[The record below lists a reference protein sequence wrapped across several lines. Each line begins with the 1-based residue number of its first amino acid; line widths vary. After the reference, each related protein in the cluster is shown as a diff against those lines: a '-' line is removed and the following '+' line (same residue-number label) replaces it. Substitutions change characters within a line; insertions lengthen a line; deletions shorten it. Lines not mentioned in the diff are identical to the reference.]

1 MANKSSENNTEQK
14 ECNAFKSI
22 SQHGKL
28 SQQLRNEWNIGSKC
42 IVFSDTFKK
51 WINTN
56 IIKIENEKGEQIL
69 TVKNG
74 DDDEYPISLERFS
87 NNIQPIYISNSKPN
101 DVSNKR
107 INLLSSNG

>member
-22 SQHGKL
+22 SQHDTLYK
-28 SQQLRNEWNIGSKC
+28 QLRNEWNIGSKC
-42 IVFSDTFKK
+42 IVFLWSFKK
-51 WINTN
+51 WIYTN
-56 IIKIENEKGEQIL
+56 IERIGNKNGEQIF
-69 TVKNG
+69 TVNSYDHLKT
-74 DDDEYPISLERFS
+74 ISFERFS